1 VRTTTPTGVRI
12 GPDMVGIISATIDPT
27 ITAIGIEP
35 IVLKNS

>member
-1 VRTTTPTGVRI
+1 
-12 GPDMVGIISATIDPT
+12 MVGIISATIDPT